1 MTVTRVRVGQPD
13 GRSWRAARGVI
24 DGDRRAPPVLNL
36 SPWRER
42 EGARSWERAA
52 GGRRAGTQLKQ
63 EVEEEE
69 EGRWGQQGRGCIWE
83 GGEPGWGQGTSMG
96 IQRGCTMGGT
106 QRAVQTTQESGHSK
120 YRASADHK
128 AARSTVPAAPG
139 G

>member
-13 GRSWRAARGVI
+13 GRSWRDARGVT

-69 EGRWGQQGRGCIWE
+69 EGRWGQRG
-83 GGEPGWGQGTSMG
+83 GGVYLGGWGTGLGSGDFHGNPEGLHHGRNPEGCADNSREWAQQVQGLS
-96 IQRGCTMGGT
+96 
-106 QRAVQTTQESGHSK
+106 
-120 YRASADHK
+120 
-128 AARSTVPAAPG
+128 
-139 G
+139 